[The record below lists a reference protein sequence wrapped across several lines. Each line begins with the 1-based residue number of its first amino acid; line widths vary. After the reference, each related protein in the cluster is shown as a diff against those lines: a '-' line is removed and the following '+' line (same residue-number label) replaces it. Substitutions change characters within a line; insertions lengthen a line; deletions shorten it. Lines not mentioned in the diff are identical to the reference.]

1 MGGGDLAYC
10 LLCIIMLGYSDPG
23 PGREKSLGENPWGKG
38 RPGKPKLGGR
48 ESMEAMETME
58 TPEGAS
64 EGGLEAGDT
73 ELSLSG
79 DLEPG

>member
-1 MGGGDLAYC
+1 
-10 LLCIIMLGYSDPG
+10 
-23 PGREKSLGENPWGKG
+23 
-38 RPGKPKLGGR
+38 
-48 ESMEAMETME
+48 MEAMETME

-79 DLEPG
+79 DLEPGRGGEDSLNWDRSVGAGGAGIEIIFVSTPCIITIDTVLTVRPWLE